1 MSSNR
6 QMRAFRSSAPSELAV
21 DGARRARAAP
31 NHALRSSRVPWLAT
45 KALEEKT
52 TTVSSGYLFR
62 FVASSQPILVRFRA
76 FVRSPILLQWPIV
89 RRGSGLRLRAR
100 LRFWLRLGA
109 RLRLWLRLTPALM
122 LGERLLR
129 AHDFLQGHRNNS
141 HRRQHTVGSLA
152 KSPLRRTWRAA
163 RLNAA
168 SCSAS
173 SPFSAVSMSARIS
186 ARRKSSCAEATSRSD
201 CRARV
206 SISLTVA
213 VSTSSQL
220 FLNTWHMGL
229 VKRCSCFSFR
239 GRPAQSDCEGR
250 ARGSC
255 LLLLACVLSPG
266 LYDVVCTVRCN
277 TTLRVLLQ

>member
-6 QMRAFRSSAPSELAV
+6 QMRAFRSSALSELAV

-31 NHALRSSRVPWLAT
+31 NHALRSSRVPWLST

-89 RRGSGLRLRAR
+89 RRGCGLRLRAR
-100 LRFWLRLGA
+100 LRFWLRL
-109 RLRLWLRLTPALM
+109 WLRLTPTLM

-141 HRRQHTVGSLA
+141 HRRQHTVGNLA

-213 VSTSSQL
+213 VSASSQL
-220 FLNTWHMGL
+220 FLNT
-229 VKRCSCFSFR
+229 
-239 GRPAQSDCEGR
+239 
-250 ARGSC
+250 
-255 LLLLACVLSPG
+255 
-266 LYDVVCTVRCN
+266 
-277 TTLRVLLQ
+277 